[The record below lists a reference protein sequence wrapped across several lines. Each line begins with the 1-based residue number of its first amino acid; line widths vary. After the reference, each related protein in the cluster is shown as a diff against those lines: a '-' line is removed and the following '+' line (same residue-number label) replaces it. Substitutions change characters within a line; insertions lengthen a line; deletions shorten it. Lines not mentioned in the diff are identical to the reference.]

1 MLGVGTEEIR
11 AEVKALNTCVLSNT
25 SGQMVVEEKRFYSM
39 RSLCIADKIDEI
51 ILGII

>member
-25 SGQMVVEEKRFYSM
+25 SGQMVVEESVFIQWD
-39 RSLCIADKIDEI
+39 LCVLQTK
-51 ILGII
+51 